1 MIIDYLL
8 RKLPLW
14 RSEHQVHCIIM
25 FVTRVD
31 GLQDMQTPELKVAIK
46 SAQRLAERM
55 IAGGGAQ
62 GGLPARHPPSA
73 FAPDQAPAAAM

>member
-55 IAGGGAQ
+55 IAGGGPK
-62 GGLPARHPPSA
+62 GDSPPGTPVGFRA
-73 FAPDQAPAAAM
+73 